1 MIFGITSVLGFFS
14 CFRIVNPIILVLS
27 ALVIKYNCYCLKE
40 LVNNDGLSTLKHPK
54 KLYRFFMHIIITTHR
69 MNHNYRPVKQKN
81 AWTNGMNMS
90 CFLQSPALNGERQT
104 LRTPRLIV
112 FVLFVVKTEIF
123 CQLRTKNFVL
133 LLISL
138 ISEREF
144 LKRLVSPRDHLTLAL
159 CFTCQS
165 CSGPHNKKV
174 DQK

>member
-1 MIFGITSVLGFFS
+1 MIFGITSVLRFFS

-40 LVNNDGLSTLKHPK
+40 LVNNEGLSTLKHPK
-54 KLYRFFMHIIITTHR
+54 KLYRFFMHVIITTHR

-90 CFLQSPALNGERQT
+90 CFLQSPAMNEERQT

-123 CQLRTKNFVL
+123 CQLRTKNLYFYW
-133 LLISL
+133 
-138 ISEREF
+138 
-144 LKRLVSPRDHLTLAL
+144 
-159 CFTCQS
+159 
-165 CSGPHNKKV
+165 
-174 DQK
+174 